1 METITE
7 SASGEAA
14 TTAGPINLQAE
25 LLQLAA
31 TLMDVLL
38 LHLVINMLTGI
49 HTYFAL
55 WPLVAVAVGSHAL
68 AAVLESREIPSPQFE
83 LILGG
88 AAVGS
93 FLLVAWSQLFSHY
106 ALGDLGWIGAVFGAI
121 LGFQYPIAPL
131 VGLIVVVGY
140 LWNRA
145 INADAT
151 RAPNVRTRFELG
163 LIILVFLG
171 VLRLLDVG
179 AAMAGPVNRAIFWFF
194 LLGMLALALRR
205 AQIAGAHG
213 HSVLGTRW
221 FMLSM
226 GVVGGLLLVGALLAG
241 VFSRDLSDALFGP
254 VLTGLA
260 LVGIALYTVFT
271 WIVQAVFWLLTP
283 LFNFIWSITGD
294 TPPPRLQQPAW
305 LQELQRRQQNPDLS
319 GPVDILLPLSGLLVV
334 LLVLF
339 LIWLYWSPARR
350 RRREIQS
357 EVRESVWDWR
367 MVPQA
372 LAGLFRGRERLE
384 PEADPLDALGR
395 DARYRHTVQVR
406 QIYRQV
412 LDLAA
417 ARGAPRP
424 LPQTADELL
433 PALERVLPGDPAP
446 LRTITA
452 VYDSVRYRT
461 DPATADE
468 AAAATAAWQ
477 LITARAASTQ

>member
-1 METITE
+1 MESITE
-7 SASGEAA
+7 SSSAES
-14 TTAGPINLQAE
+14 TVTAGPINLQAE

-38 LHLVINMLTGI
+38 LHLALNMLTGI

-55 WPLVAVAVGSHAL
+55 WPLVAVAVGSHLL
-68 AAVLESREIPSPQFE
+68 AAVLDSREIPSPRFE
-83 LILGG
+83 LIFGG

-93 FLLVAWSQLFSHY
+93 FLLVAWSQFFSHY
-106 ALGDLGWIGAVFGAI
+106 ALSDLGWVGAVFGTI
-121 LGFQYPIAPL
+121 LGFQYPIGPL
-131 VGLIVVVGY
+131 VGLIVVIGY

-151 RAPNVRTRFELG
+151 RAPNVRTRFEFG
-163 LIILVFLG
+163 LILLLFLG

-179 AAMAGPVNRAIFWFF
+179 AEMTGPVNRAIFWFF

-205 AQIAGAHG
+205 AQIAGSHG

-226 GVVGGLLLVGALLAG
+226 LVVGGLLAVGALLAG

-254 VLTGLA
+254 VLMGLA

-283 LFNFIWSITGD
+283 LFNFIWSVQGD
-294 TPPPRLQQPAW
+294 SPPPQFQQPGW
-305 LQELQRRQQNPDLS
+305 LQELQRLQQNRDLN
-319 GPVDILLPLSGLLVV
+319 GPMDILLPLSGLMVV

-372 LAGLFRGRERLE
+372 LAGLFQGRQRPTTEG
-384 PEADPLDALGR
+384 DPLDALAR
-395 DARYRHTVQVR
+395 DARYRYTVQVR

-424 LPQTADELL
+424 LPHTADELL

-452 VYDSVRYRT
+452 VYDAVRYRT
-461 DPATADE
+461 DPATAEE
-468 AAAATAAWQ
+468 AAAAVAAWQ
-477 LITARAASTQ
+477 TITARAAPPR

>member
-1 METITE
+1 MDTT
-7 SASGEAA
+7 ADPGNEAA
-14 TTAGPINLQAE
+14 TAGPINLQAE

-38 LHLVINMLTGI
+38 LHLAINMFTGI

-55 WPLVAVAVGSHAL
+55 WPLVALAVGSHVL
-68 AAVLESREIPSPQFE
+68 VVVLESREIPSPRFE

-88 AAVGS
+88 AAVGA
-93 FLLVAWSQLFSHY
+93 FLLVSWSQFFSQVG
-106 ALGDLGWIGAVFGAI
+106 LGDPGWLGAVLGAI
-121 LGFQYPIAPL
+121 FGFRYPIGPL
-131 VGLIVVVGY
+131 VGLIVVCGY
-140 LWNRA
+140 LWHRA

-151 RAPNVRTRFELG
+151 RAPNVLVRFELG
-163 LIILVFLG
+163 LIVLVILG

-179 AAMAGPVNRAIFWFF
+179 GEMVGPVNRAIFWFF
-194 LLGMLALALRR
+194 LIGMLALALRR
-205 AQIAGAHG
+205 AQIVGAHG

-226 GVVGGLLLVGALLAG
+226 LVVGGLLAAGALLAG

-254 VLTGLA
+254 VLVALA
-260 LVGIALYTVFT
+260 VVGIALYTVFT

-283 LFNFIWSITGD
+283 LFNFIWSFQGD
-294 TPPPRLQQPAW
+294 TPPPRFEQPAW
-305 LQELQRRQQNPDLS
+305 LQELQRRQQSSDLS
-319 GPVDILLPLSGLLVV
+319 GPVDILLPLSGLMVV

-339 LIWLYWSPARR
+339 LIWLYWSPMRR

-357 EVRESVWDWR
+357 EVRESVWDWH

-372 LAGLFRGRERLE
+372 LAGLLRGRDRPA
-384 PEADPLDALGR
+384 PEGDPLAALAR

-406 QIYRQV
+406 RIYRQV

-452 VYDSVRYRT
+452 VYDAVRYRSA
-461 DPATADE
+461 PATADE
-468 AAAATAAWQ
+468 AAAAQAAWER
-477 LITARAASTQ
+477 IAARSAPTP

>member
-1 METITE
+1 METVTEPDTE
-7 SASGEAA
+7 SLA
-14 TTAGPINLQAE
+14 TAGPINLQAE

-38 LHLVINMLTGI
+38 LHLALNMFTGI

-55 WPLVAVAVGSHAL
+55 WPLVALAVGSHVL
-68 AAVLESREIPSPQFE
+68 AALLESHDIPGPQFE

-93 FLLVAWSQLFSHY
+93 FLLAAWSQFFSEY
-106 ALGDLGWIGAVFGAI
+106 ALSDLAWIGAVFGAI
-121 LGFQYPIAPL
+121 LGFHYPIGPL
-131 VGLIVVVGY
+131 VGLIIVSGY
-140 LWNRA
+140 LWHRA
-145 INADAT
+145 INAETT

-163 LIILVFLG
+163 LVLLVLLG
-171 VLRLLDVG
+171 VLRLLDIG
-179 AAMAGPVNRAIFWFF
+179 AEMSGPVNRAIFWFF

-226 GVVGGLLLVGALLAG
+226 GVVGGLLLLGALLAG
-241 VFSRDLSDALFGP
+241 VFSRDLSEALFGP

-260 LVGIALYTVFT
+260 LVGLALYTVFT
-271 WIVQAVFWLLTP
+271 WIVQAVFLILTP
-283 LFNFIWSITGD
+283 LFNFIWSIAGD
-294 TPPPRLQQPAW
+294 SPPPRFQQPTW
-305 LQELQRRQQNPDLS
+305 LQELQRRQQNMDVS
-319 GPVDILLPLSGLLVV
+319 GPVDILLPLSGLMVV

-339 LIWLYWSPARR
+339 LLWLYWSPVRR

-433 PALERVLPGDPAP
+433 PALERVLPGDPVP

-452 VYDSVRYRT
+452 VYDAVRYRT
-461 DPATADE
+461 DPATAAE

-477 LITARAASTQ
+477 LIATRAAPPK